1 MATQVIAHMAE
12 KTHTATPLGPSINAG
27 ELVVCVVVVIL
38 LALSARAKYHRRQ
51 LNRAYSRAMSYS
63 SPRRQLQSLDK
74 LGVMRK
80 ASAAKQAKWT
90 LRKAVA
96 VVVLIAVIR
105 MWLEGRI

>member
-1 MATQVIAHMAE
+1 MAAQVIAHMAE
-12 KTHTATPLGPSINAG
+12 QTRTAAPLGLSINVG
-27 ELVVCVVVVIL
+27 ELVVCAVAVIL

-51 LNRAYSRAMSYS
+51 LNRAYSRAMSCP
-63 SPRRQLQSLDK
+63 SPRKQLQSLDK

-80 ASAAKQAKWT
+80 ASAAKRAKWT

-105 MWLEGRI
+105 VWLEGRG